1 MATSKTPKA
10 TSSSHDGDVP
20 GKRGPKPK
28 LVLSEALLE
37 QLRALGGIQAT
48 VEECAAV
55 LKVSLRTLQ
64 NFFADHPEAKDAHEA
79 GKENGKASL
88 RRAQF
93 QLALNGNATMQIWL
107 GKQMLG
113 QREPIQQIEHGK
125 VGDFDDLDEAQ
136 LREFILLEAQEIA
149 GETPLLP
156 APTVKPARGKER
168 TKH

>member
-1 MATSKTPKA
+1 MSNPNAS
-10 TSSSHDGDVP
+10 
-20 GKRGPKPK
+20 KRGPKPK
-28 LVLSEALLE
+28 LELTQHLLD
-37 QLRALGGIQAT
+37 QLRGLGGIQAT

-64 NFFADHPEAKDAHEA
+64 NFFTDHPEAKEAHEA

-93 QLALNGNATMQIWL
+93 SLALNGNATMQIWL

-113 QREPIQQIEHGK
+113 QREPVTQIEAGRP
-125 VGDFDDLDEAQ
+125 GDFS
-136 LREFILLEAQEIA
+136 LLSDQELNTLIAEQAQEVLAI
-149 GETPLLP
+149 EHDQ
-156 APTVKPARGKER
+156 APKGARSR